1 MLKPTAAKSLFLS
14 LIVVFALACA
24 PNAVFGQHGRRGSRG
39 GSHGGGGF
47 HIGGRSHGGGG
58 GNFRGGRGFR
68 GGSGGHYG
76 GGSSRRTQSAPWHMG
91 GSSFARSGRSASR
104 PYGYS
109 ANVGGRGVRSSA
121 PWHSFTSTPRAAP
134 NTFAPRANFGPN
146 RPPLARTP
154 YASWPHQ
161 SRSLWTNTPKSSL
174 SFDSNRPPSARSPS
188 RNWPLQDR
196 RFVEA
201 TSARPVSSFGSNRP
215 PTAIGPHGSWPRQ
228 SLSSRAKTPASTF
241 SLHSNRP
248 PSARPA
254 STTWSGGNR
263 SFSGNASRPPSS
275 FHVNRGLSNFRNT
288 RFGDSRS
295 GSSSFADARFGSYG
309 SSIGRS
315 RFAGR
320 HQLDRGGTPFGREA
334 SFGGN
339 DFSFVPDLF
348 GWALGLGTLAVSG
361 LDLLGP
367 GLTAFGL
374 RGVGFLGWGLL
385 NSVSGESSGDANPP
399 SPYLAPCPT
408 LYPTGNW
415 VCPQ

>member
-1 MLKPTAAKSLFLS
+1 MLKPTATKSLFLS
-14 LIVVFALACA
+14 LLVSFALACT
-24 PNAVFGQHGRRGSRG
+24 PSAVFGQHGRRGSRG
-39 GSHGGGGF
+39 GSHGGGF
-47 HIGGRSHGGGG
+47 HIGGHSHSGGG

-68 GGSGGHYG
+68 GGTGGHYG
-76 GGSSRRTQSAPWHMG
+76 GGSSRPTRSAPWQMG
-91 GSSFARSGRSASR
+91 GSSLARSGRSASR
-104 PYGYS
+104 PHGYS
-109 ANVGGRGVRSSA
+109 TYAGGRGARSSD
-121 PWHSFTSTPRAAP
+121 PRHSFASTPRGAR
-134 NTFAPRANFGPN
+134 NTFAPRANFDPN

-154 YASWPHQ
+154 YTSWSHQ
-161 SRSLWTNTPKSSL
+161 SRSLWTNTPRSSL

-196 RFVEA
+196 RSVGA
-201 TSARPVSSFGSNRP
+201 TNPRPVSSFDSNRP
-215 PTAIGPHGSWPRQ
+215 PTATAPHGSWSRQ
-228 SLSSRAKTPASTF
+228 SRSSWASTPASTF
-241 SLHSNRP
+241 SLNSNRP
-248 PSARPA
+248 PSARPT
-254 STTWSGGNR
+254 STSWSGENR

-275 FHVNRGLSNFRNT
+275 FNFNRGYSNFRNT

-295 GSSSFADARFGSYG
+295 RGSSFADVRFGSHG
-309 SSIGRS
+309 SSLGRS

-334 SFGGN
+334 SFGGD

-385 NSVSGESSGDANPP
+385 NSVSGESGEDANLQ
-399 SPYLAPCPT
+399 SPNFGPCPT
-408 LYPTGNW
+408 LYPTGSW